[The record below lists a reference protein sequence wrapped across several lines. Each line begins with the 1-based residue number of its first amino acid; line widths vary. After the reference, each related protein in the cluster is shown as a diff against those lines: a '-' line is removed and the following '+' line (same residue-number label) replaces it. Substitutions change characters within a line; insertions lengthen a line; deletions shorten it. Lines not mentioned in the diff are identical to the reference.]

1 MNQTDYWNSVADSR
15 NFTTAFDEKIFSN
28 YVSKNSKILDVECG
42 YGRTL
47 NELYHAGY
55 KNLVGVDSSTGMLE
69 RGKREIPYLNFV
81 QNDSDLP
88 FDDNRF
94 DAVLLFGVLCS
105 VVNENAQRDLLNEIK
120 RILKPEGVIYVND
133 FLINNDIK
141 SILKYVNFIMK
152 YDIYGVYELKDG
164 GILRHH
170 TNKYIKDL
178 FADFY
183 ELEYGKTKFKTVS
196 GNFSNGFYYIGKA
209 NT

>member
-1 MNQTDYWNSVADSR
+1 MNQTDYWNSVANEKR
-15 NFTTAFDEKIFSN
+15 FTTTFQENIFCK
-28 YVSKNSKILDVECG
+28 YVDKSAKILDVGCG

-55 KNLVGVDSSTGMLE
+55 KNLVGVDSSSGILE

-141 SILKYVNFIMK
+141 SILKYVKFIMK

>member
-15 NFTTAFDEKIFSN
+15 NFTTAFDEKIFIN
-28 YVSKNSKILDVECG
+28 YVSKNSKILDVGCG

-47 NELYHAGY
+47 NEMYHAGY

-69 RGKREIPYLNFV
+69 RGKREFPYLNFV

-94 DAVLLFGVLCS
+94 DAVLLVGVLCS

-141 SILKYVNFIMK
+141 SILKYVKFIMR